1 MLTNVPWPVSPAE
14 MKDFSYK
21 AASRDGSVLS
31 GTLIALDRNSALDQL
46 DGLKL
51 QPISLTEKSSGRQQK
66 DSVLDHRQ
74 NIRLKPSDVLEFT
87 EELAELLRGGV
98 PLEKSL
104 AIIERREGK
113 SQLPV
118 IARQIRSKIRDG
130 KTLSDSLRCSS
141 PDFGELYCRLVA
153 AGEESGALNRIL
165 ERQAVHLKALQA
177 LKAGVVFALIYP
189 AFLCVSAIGVLVM
202 FVTFLIPKLVELLE
216 STGGTLP
223 AGARFI
229 VGTADFFQSTW
240 GIWVALILLGVL
252 LCSWLARN
260 RKLEWDTMVMRI
272 PIFGKVLHL
281 RQQVLFLETMASLTE
296 NGLPVVN
303 ALTLTRN
310 AVPSPVYQKE
320 IDVIRTRVQDGEGLS
335 NSLVHSRCFPTILTD
350 LISVGEETGDLSGAL
365 SRASIRFDATLNRS
379 VARMSAIIQPA
390 VVLIMAGMV
399 GCMAYLMISAIFQ
412 TVSGLG
418 A

>member
-1 MLTNVPWPVSPAE
+1 
-14 MKDFSYK
+14 MKDFLYK
-21 AASRDGSVLS
+21 AASRDGVLS
-31 GTLIALDRNSALDQL
+31 NGTLLAPDRNSALERL
-46 DGLKL
+46 EALKL
-51 QPISLTEKSSGRQQK
+51 QPILLTERVVGRKQR
-66 DSVLDHRQ
+66 DPVADDGII
-74 NIRLKPSDVLEFT
+74 IRLKAAEVLEFT

-98 PLEKSL
+98 TLEKSL
-104 AIIERREGK
+104 AIIERREG
-113 SQLPV
+113 SSRLPL
-118 IARQIRSKIRDG
+118 IARQIRGKLRDG
-130 KTLSDSLRCSS
+130 KTLSDALKGSS

-189 AFLCVSAIGVLVM
+189 AFLCISAIGVLVM

-216 STGGTLP
+216 STGGALP
-223 AGARFI
+223 AGAQFM
-229 VGTADFFQSTW
+229 VDTADFFQSTW
-240 GIWVALILLGVL
+240 GLWVGLTALALISGA
-252 LCSWLARN
+252 WLARN
-260 RKLEWDTMVMRI
+260 RRVFWDTLVMSI

-296 NGLPVVN
+296 NGLPVVT

-320 IDVIRTRVQDGEGLS
+320 IDLIRTRVQDGEGLS

-365 SRASIRFDATLNRS
+365 GRASIRFDAALSQS
-379 VARMSAIIQPA
+379 VQRISAIIQPA
-390 VVLIMAGMV
+390 VVLVMAGMV

>member
-1 MLTNVPWPVSPAE
+1 
-14 MKDFSYK
+14 MKDFLYK
-21 AASRDGSVLS
+21 AASRDGVLS
-31 GTLIALDRNSALDQL
+31 NGTLLAPDRNSALERL
-46 DGLKL
+46 EALKL
-51 QPISLTEKSSGRQQK
+51 QPILLTESVVGRKQR
-66 DSVLDHRQ
+66 DPVADDGII
-74 NIRLKPSDVLEFT
+74 IRLKAAEVLEFT

-98 PLEKSL
+98 TLEKSL
-104 AIIERREGK
+104 AIIERREG
-113 SQLPV
+113 SSRLPL
-118 IARQIRSKIRDG
+118 IARQIRGKLRDG
-130 KTLSDSLRCSS
+130 KTLSDALKGSS

-189 AFLCVSAIGVLVM
+189 AFLCISAIGVLVM

-216 STGGTLP
+216 STGGALP
-223 AGARFI
+223 AGAQFM
-229 VGTADFFQSTW
+229 VDTADFFQSTW
-240 GIWVALILLGVL
+240 GLWVGLTALALISGA
-252 LCSWLARN
+252 WLARN
-260 RKLEWDTMVMRI
+260 RRVFWDTLVMSI

-296 NGLPVVN
+296 NGLPVVT

-320 IDVIRTRVQDGEGLS
+320 IDLIRTRVQDGEGLS

-365 SRASIRFDATLNRS
+365 GRASIRFDAALSQS
-379 VARMSAIIQPA
+379 VQRISAIIQPA
-390 VVLIMAGMV
+390 VVLVMAGMV